1 MVEDKKLL
9 IAGIDPGETKSYALL
24 DLDGNLVK
32 VGSSKSF
39 NLESLLKEISSCG
52 KIIVV
57 GTDVT
62 PCPKFVRKIAS
73 ALRANLYTPKENLLV
88 KKKMYLNNEFRKETE
103 MKLKNKHQKDA
114 LAIAITAL
122 KSVKPLFNK
131 IDMHLMQENKQHLAM
146 GIKEQVIINK
156 IPISKALQRI
166 EMLPNGRF
174 ISKF

>member
-1 MVEDKKLL
+1 
-9 IAGIDPGETKSYALL
+9 
-24 DLDGNLVK
+24 
-32 VGSSKSF
+32 
-39 NLESLLKEISSCG
+39 
-52 KIIVV
+52 
-57 GTDVT
+57 
-62 PCPKFVRKIAS
+62 
-73 ALRANLYTPKENLLV
+73 
-88 KKKMYLNNEFRKETE
+88 MYLNNEFRKETE